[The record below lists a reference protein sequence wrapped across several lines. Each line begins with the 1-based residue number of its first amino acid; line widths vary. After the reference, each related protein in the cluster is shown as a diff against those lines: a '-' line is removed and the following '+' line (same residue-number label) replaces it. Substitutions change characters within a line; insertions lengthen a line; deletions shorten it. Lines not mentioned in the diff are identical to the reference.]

1 MPAFVLTDAEV
12 IINSIDLS
20 DHVLSATLN
29 YSGDLQEDTS
39 MGDGSRTRLSGL
51 KDWSLEVTFK
61 QDYAS
66 GKVDAT
72 IFPLIGAVATAIS
85 FMPIKTGGVSAT
97 NPKFNGNAIPESYTP
112 GGGAVGELA
121 QTSVTFQGSGDL
133 TRDVA

>member
-72 IFPLIGAVATAIS
+72 IFPLIGAAATAIS